1 MTENLRLK
9 QALRN
14 IDDPNFGVRKKAIQ
28 IIAKDKYLPAVPKLI
43 NVLFDDN
50 IEERTRALV
59 ARALGKI
66 GTEEAFRALV
76 AVLSEIDPAILNQVS
91 ARYDRSETHPLTG
104 AMLSAALIFSLRSIG
119 TPDARVAILRWH
131 KGELAKR

>member
-1 MTENLRLK
+1 MTENLRLR

-28 IIAKDKYLPAVPKLI
+28 IIAKEQYEPAVPKLI
-43 NVLFDDN
+43 NVLFDDT

-66 GTEEAFRALV
+66 GTDEAFRGLV
-76 AVLSEIDPAILNQVS
+76 AVLSDIDPTVLNQAVT
-91 ARYDRSETHPLTG
+91 RYDSTETHPLTG
-104 AMLSAALIFSLRSIG
+104 AMLSAALIFSLRSMG
-119 TPDARVAILRWH
+119 RPDARVAILHWQ